1 MEMVPWCLLH
11 AGKVCRGETRQPETA
26 VQERQVH
33 GAGVTVLM
41 TIGRNVLG
49 SRELEDG
56 EKHTQPKGAQLEK
69 PWYMEQRMLMKSKES
84 AW

>member
-11 AGKVCRGETRQPETA
+11 AGKVCRGETRQLETA
-26 VQERQVH
+26 VEERQVL

-41 TIGRNVLG
+41 TVGKNVLG
-49 SRELEDG
+49 SREIEDG
-56 EKHTQPKGAQLEK
+56 KKNRQPKGAQLKK
-69 PWYMEQRMLMKSKES
+69 PWYVEQRMLMKSKES